1 MNNGATFVGFGLGAI
16 QSGLF
21 LYEGA
26 RSGNFKR
33 LVVAEVMPDVV
44 QAVRANNGFA
54 LNVAT
59 AEGIEQHHVTG
70 IEIYNPLVPED
81 RQHLVAALAEAQ
93 EMATALP
100 SIAFYDRGE
109 ASVAS
114 LLAEAVLCKLR
125 DDALPSAV
133 LYTAENNNHAAE
145 VLEALLRVKVGAD
158 YSVRF
163 QVLNTVVGKMSGVV
177 VDAEQIQQD
186 GLARMTPGADRAFLV
201 EAFNRI
207 LITKITL
214 PGFVRGMGA
223 FVEKADL
230 LPFEEAKLFGHNATH
245 ALLGYLANEQGV
257 RFMSEAAQ
265 DPELIAFC
273 RTAFIEESGEAL
285 IRKYA
290 GVDDLF
296 TEKGFKAYVD
306 DLLTR
311 MLNPFLRD
319 QVARIIRDPRRKL
332 AWNDRLIGTMRLALS
347 QGGEPVR
354 FATGTKAALRL
365 LEKETNAPVDPADLW
380 PQADAVAR
388 QRVLA
393 LCEQADRLA
402 KVSPSSVCLTN
413 AMTKGLEGEAVPSR
427 HLRQASARLTSGS
440 PSRATIPLFPHSNI
454 PNKF

>member
-1 MNNGATFVGFGLGAI
+1 MMNNGTTFVGFGLGAI

-59 AEGIEQHHVTG
+59 AEGIEQHPVTG
-70 IEIYNPLVPED
+70 IEIYNPLDPMD
-81 RQHLVAALAEAQ
+81 RPHLVAALAEAQ

-100 SIAFYDRGE
+100 SVAFYDRGE
-109 ASVAS
+109 ASVAA
-114 LLAEAVLCKLR
+114 LVAEAVARKLA
-125 DDALPSAV
+125 DAALPSAV

-145 VLEALLRVKVGAD
+145 ILDALLRVKVGAD
-158 YSVRF
+158 YAGRF

-177 VDAEQIQQD
+177 VDAEQIRED

-214 PGFVRGMGA
+214 PGFVRGLGT
-223 FVEKADL
+223 FVEKTDL
-230 LPFEEAKLFGHNATH
+230 LPFEEAKLYGHNATH
-245 ALLGYLANEQGV
+245 ALLGYLANEQGL
-257 RFMSEAAQ
+257 RFMSDAAR

-273 RTAFIEESGEAL
+273 RAAFIEESGQAL
-285 IRKYA
+285 IRKHA
-290 GVDDLF
+290 GVDELF
-296 TEKGFKAYVD
+296 TEKGFQAYAD
-306 DLLTR
+306 DLLAR
-311 MLNPFLRD
+311 MLNPYLRD

-332 AWNDRLIGTMRLALS
+332 AWDDRLIGTMRLALS
-347 QGGEPVR
+347 QGLEPLR
-354 FATGTKAALRL
+354 TAAGAKAALRL
-365 LEKETNAPVDPADLW
+365 LETETDAPFDLAELW
-380 PQADAVAR
+380 PQADAKER

-393 LCEQADRLA
+393 LCEQFNNQP
-402 KVSPSSVCLTN
+402 KET
-413 AMTKGLEGEAVPSR
+413 
-427 HLRQASARLTSGS
+427 
-440 PSRATIPLFPHSNI
+440 
-454 PNKF
+454 

>member
-1 MNNGATFVGFGLGAI
+1 MMNNGTTFVGFGLGAI

-59 AEGIEQHHVTG
+59 AEGIEQHPVTG
-70 IEIYNPLVPED
+70 IEIYNPLDPMD
-81 RQHLVAALAEAQ
+81 RPHLVAALAEAQ

-100 SIAFYDRGE
+100 SVAFYDRGE
-109 ASVAS
+109 ASVAA
-114 LLAEAVLCKLR
+114 LVAEAVARKLA
-125 DDALPSAV
+125 DAALPSAV

-145 VLEALLRVKVGAD
+145 ILDALLRVKVGAD
-158 YSVRF
+158 YSGRF

-177 VDAEQIQQD
+177 VDAEQIRED

-214 PGFVRGMGA
+214 PGFVRGLGT
-223 FVEKADL
+223 FVEKTDL
-230 LPFEEAKLFGHNATH
+230 LPFEEAKLYGHNATH
-245 ALLGYLANEQGV
+245 ALLGYLANEQGL
-257 RFMSEAAQ
+257 RFMSDAAR

-273 RTAFIEESGEAL
+273 RAAFIEESGQAL
-285 IRKYA
+285 IRKHA
-290 GVDDLF
+290 GVDELF
-296 TEKGFKAYVD
+296 TEKGFQAYAD
-306 DLLTR
+306 DLLAR
-311 MLNPFLRD
+311 MLNPYLRD

-332 AWNDRLIGTMRLALS
+332 AWDDRLIGTMRLALS
-347 QGGEPVR
+347 QGLEPLR
-354 FATGTKAALRL
+354 TAAGAKAALRL
-365 LEKETNAPVDPADLW
+365 LETETDAPFDLAELW
-380 PQADAVAR
+380 PQADAKER

-393 LCEQADRLA
+393 LCEQFNNQP
-402 KVSPSSVCLTN
+402 KET
-413 AMTKGLEGEAVPSR
+413 
-427 HLRQASARLTSGS
+427 
-440 PSRATIPLFPHSNI
+440 
-454 PNKF
+454 

>member
-1 MNNGATFVGFGLGAI
+1 MMNNGATFVGFGLGAI

-59 AEGIEQHHVTG
+59 AEGIEQHPVTG
-70 IEIYNPLVPED
+70 IEIYNPLDPMD
-81 RQHLVAALAEAQ
+81 RPHLVAALAEAQ

-100 SIAFYDRGE
+100 SVAFYDRGE
-109 ASVAS
+109 ASVAA
-114 LLAEAVLCKLR
+114 LVAEAVARKLA
-125 DDALPSAV
+125 DAALPSAV

-145 VLEALLRVKVGAD
+145 ILDALLRVKVGAD
-158 YSVRF
+158 YAGRF

-177 VDAEQIQQD
+177 VDAEQIRED

-214 PGFVRGMGA
+214 PGFVRGLGT
-223 FVEKADL
+223 FVEKTDL
-230 LPFEEAKLFGHNATH
+230 LPFEEAKLYGHNATH
-245 ALLGYLANEQGV
+245 ALLGYLANEQGL
-257 RFMSEAAQ
+257 RFMSDAAR

-273 RTAFIEESGEAL
+273 RAAFIEESGQAL
-285 IRKYA
+285 IRKHA
-290 GVDDLF
+290 GVDELF
-296 TEKGFKAYVD
+296 TEKGFEVYAD
-306 DLLTR
+306 DLLAR
-311 MLNPFLRD
+311 MLNPYLRD

-332 AWNDRLIGTMRLALS
+332 AWDDRLIGTMRLALS
-347 QGGEPVR
+347 QGLEPLR
-354 FATGTKAALRL
+354 TAAGAKAALRL
-365 LEKETNAPVDPADLW
+365 LETETDAPFDLAELW
-380 PQADAVAR
+380 PQADAKER

-393 LCEQADRLA
+393 LCEQFNNQP
-402 KVSPSSVCLTN
+402 KET
-413 AMTKGLEGEAVPSR
+413 
-427 HLRQASARLTSGS
+427 
-440 PSRATIPLFPHSNI
+440 
-454 PNKF
+454 

>member
-1 MNNGATFVGFGLGAI
+1 MMNNGATFVGFGLGAI

-59 AEGIEQHHVTG
+59 AEGIEQHPVTG
-70 IEIYNPLVPED
+70 IEIYNPLDPMD
-81 RQHLVAALAEAQ
+81 RPHLVAALAEAQ

-100 SIAFYDRGE
+100 SVAFYDMGE
-109 ASVAS
+109 ASVAA
-114 LLAEAVLCKLR
+114 LVAEAVARKLA
-125 DDALPSAV
+125 DAALPSAV

-145 VLEALLRVKVGAD
+145 ILDALLRVKVGAD
-158 YSVRF
+158 FSGRF

-177 VDAEQIQQD
+177 VDTEQIQQD
-186 GLARMTPGADRAFLV
+186 GLARMTPGAERAFLV

-214 PGFVRGMGA
+214 PGFERGLRT

-230 LPFEEAKLFGHNATH
+230 LPFEEAKLYGHNAAH
-245 ALLGYLANEQGV
+245 ALLGYLAKEQGL
-257 RFMSEAAQ
+257 RFMSEAA
-265 DPELIAFC
+265 DDSELIAFC
-273 RTAFIEESGEAL
+273 RAAFLEESGRAL

-290 GVDDLF
+290 GVDELF
-296 TEKGFKAYVD
+296 TEKGFEAYVD
-306 DLLTR
+306 DLLAR
-311 MLNPFLRD
+311 MLNPYLRD

-332 AWNDRLIGTMRLALS
+332 GWNDRLIGTMRLALS
-347 QGGEPVR
+347 RGVEPVL
-354 FATGTKAALRL
+354 FATGAKAAFRL
-365 LEKETNAPVDPADLW
+365 LEKETNALVDPAELW
-380 PQADAVAR
+380 PEADAAEH

-393 LCEQADRLA
+393 LC
-402 KVSPSSVCLTN
+402 
-413 AMTKGLEGEAVPSR
+413 GLPEVLS
-427 HLRQASARLTSGS
+427 
-440 PSRATIPLFPHSNI
+440 FN
-454 PNKF
+454 N

>member
-1 MNNGATFVGFGLGAI
+1 MGFGLGAI

-59 AEGIEQHHVTG
+59 AEGIEQHPVTG
-70 IEIYNPLVPED
+70 IEIYNPLDPMD
-81 RQHLVAALAEAQ
+81 RPHLVAALAEAQ

-100 SIAFYDRGE
+100 SVAFYDMGE
-109 ASVAS
+109 ASVAA
-114 LLAEAVLCKLR
+114 LVAEAVARKLA
-125 DDALPSAV
+125 DAALPSAV

-145 VLEALLRVKVGAD
+145 ILDALLRVKVGAD
-158 YSVRF
+158 YSGRF

-177 VDAEQIQQD
+177 VDAEQIRED

-214 PGFVRGMGA
+214 SGFVRGLGT
-223 FVEKADL
+223 FVEKTDL
-230 LPFEEAKLFGHNATH
+230 LPFEEAKLYGHNATH
-245 ALLGYLANEQGV
+245 ALLGYLANEQGL
-257 RFMSEAAQ
+257 RFMSDAAR

-273 RTAFIEESGEAL
+273 RAAFIEESGQAL
-285 IRKYA
+285 IRKHA
-290 GVDDLF
+290 GVDELF
-296 TEKGFKAYVD
+296 TEKGFQAYAD
-306 DLLTR
+306 DLLAR
-311 MLNPFLRD
+311 MLNPYLRD

-332 AWNDRLIGTMRLALS
+332 AWDDRLIGTMRLALS
-347 QGGEPVR
+347 QGLEPLR
-354 FATGTKAALRL
+354 TAAGAKAALRL
-365 LEKETNAPVDPADLW
+365 LETETDAPFDLAELW
-380 PQADAVAR
+380 PQADAKER

-393 LCEQADRLA
+393 LCEQFNNQP
-402 KVSPSSVCLTN
+402 KET
-413 AMTKGLEGEAVPSR
+413 
-427 HLRQASARLTSGS
+427 
-440 PSRATIPLFPHSNI
+440 
-454 PNKF
+454 